1 MTIAEALIAG
11 TRHLAPHSDTPR
23 LDAELLLASVLKLS
37 RGALFARTDELV
49 DEDPA
54 QRFDALVQRRADH
67 EPIAYL
73 LGTQGFWTLDLQVN
87 GDVLVPRPETELLV
101 EWAMEILARD
111 KPVRVADLGTGSGAI
126 ALAIASER
134 PLAQVSATDVS
145 AAALRIAQA
154 NAQRHHLGNLRFA
167 QGSWY
172 TALDAGFDLIV
183 SNPPYIAAGDAHLP
197 ALKHEPLDALS
208 DHGDGLSCLRDIING
223 APPHLLPDG
232 WLLVEHGYDQGAAVR
247 ALFEQAGFVGVV
259 TRRDLGRQERAT
271 GGRLA

>member
-11 TRHLAPHSDTPR
+11 TRRLAPHSDTPR
-23 LDAELLLASVLKLS
+23 LDAELLLASVLKVS
-37 RGALFARTDELV
+37 RGALFARTDEVV
-49 DEDPA
+49 DEDHA
-54 QRFDALVQRRADH
+54 QRFDAFVQRRADH

-87 GDVLVPRPETELLV
+87 ADVLVPRPETELLV
-101 EWAMEILARD
+101 EWALEILARD
-111 KPVRVADLGTGSGAI
+111 KPARVADLGTGSGAI

-134 PLAQVSATDVS
+134 PRAQVLATDVS
-145 AAALRIAQA
+145 AAALRIAQV
-154 NAQRHHLGNLRFA
+154 NAQRHRVDNVRFA

-172 TALDAGFDLIV
+172 SALDTGLDLIV

-197 ALKHEPLDALS
+197 ALKHEPPDALS
-208 DHGDGLSCLRDIING
+208 DHGDGLSCLRHLING
-223 APPHLLPDG
+223 APLHLLPDG

-271 GGRLA
+271 GGRCA